1 MNKLTES
8 KLRSELEDYYR
19 LSSSD
24 LLVEAHRRAND
35 AKWVVLGFHPI
46 LWGASAVGLAWM
58 GTLGISWVLEILP
71 ALAVYCVVIQMWESF
86 LHHRLRERVILQEM
100 ERRNQQLSS

>member
-46 LWGASAVGLAWM
+46 LWGASAVGLAW
-58 GTLGISWVLEILP
+58 LGSLDITWWMVVLPTCAICFVL
-71 ALAVYCVVIQMWESF
+71 VGMWESF